1 MSDGFTLRPIST
13 ASIPK
18 ALERVERY
26 RLLNEPE
33 QAESIC
39 LDVLEVEPENQDALV
54 MLVLALTDQF
64 GTGETA
70 SSAQRAIECVNRLA
84 DEYQRAYYTGIIRE
98 RRARAHLRRGM
109 GRGSAFEAFREAM
122 EWFEKAAA
130 IRPEGNDDALLRWN
144 ACVRTIGRA
153 HLEPPSAE
161 AEQQLE

>member
-1 MSDGFTLRPIST
+1 MSDPFTLRRISI

-18 ALERVERY
+18 ALGRVERY

-39 LDVLEVEPENQDALV
+39 LDILEVDPDNQDALV
-54 MLVLALTDQF
+54 MLILALTDQF
-64 GTGETA
+64 GTSDA
-70 SSAQRAIECVNRLA
+70 SAGAQRVGEYVTRLT
-84 DEYQRAYYTGIIRE
+84 DEYQRNYYSGVIRE

-109 GRGSAFEAFREAM
+109 ARAFGFDAFREAM

-130 IRPEGNDDALLRWN
+130 VRPEGNDDALLRWN
-144 ACVRTIGRA
+144 ACVRTINRA
-153 HLEPPSAE
+153 NLEPRQVE

>member
-1 MSDGFTLRPIST
+1 VSDDFTLRPISV
-13 ASIPK
+13 ASLPK

-39 LDVLEVEPENQDALV
+39 LDILEVDPDNQDALV
-54 MLVLALTDQF
+54 MLILALTDQF
-64 GTGETA
+64 GTSDSA
-70 SSAQRAIECVNRLA
+70 SSAQRASEYINRLT
-84 DEYQRAYYTGIIRE
+84 DEYHRAYYSGIIRE

-109 GRGSAFEAFREAM
+109 ARGFAFEAFREAM

-130 IRPEGNDDALLRWN
+130 VRPEGNDDALLRWN
-144 ACVRTIGRA
+144 ACVRTISRA
-153 HLEPPSAE
+153 NLEPRQAE